1 MLSLEAYQ
9 TLNSPHLSREVR
21 AMEAKKSL
29 RRGSGGPEDHPAG
42 LVSPVAKPRFLRA
55 KHPLLCASI
64 HARGAGDDMQLLRS
78 LVGSL
83 IRERYRPFAA
93 GNTPY
98 CTYSEAIRVCRESRC
113 SPPVL
118 RPAEQSEEASARS
131 SVSQLEL
138 PISSD
143 EIRHEERQGET
154 WGRCLRDTC
163 DERVSPRGC
172 QG

>member
-9 TLNSPHLSREVR
+9 TLNSSHLSREVR

-42 LVSPVAKPRFLRA
+42 LVSRSQSVKPNLEQIPTLTLWPRFLRA
-55 KHPLLCASI
+55 KHPLWCASI
-64 HARGAGDDMQLLRS
+64 HARVGAGDDMQLLRS

-98 CTYSEAIRVCRESRC
+98 CTYSVK
-113 SPPVL
+113 
-118 RPAEQSEEASARS
+118 QSEYVENRDA
-131 SVSQLEL
+131 
-138 PISSD
+138 
-143 EIRHEERQGET
+143 
-154 WGRCLRDTC
+154 LRLF
-163 DERVSPRGC
+163 
-172 QG
+172 